1 MCWASV
7 LFNVLL
13 SFSRFIYFNRISNL
27 KREWMW
33 TTRKLGA
40 FTCSTSTMCQA
51 VFKLLRILHERKQ
64 IKPCSCGICTLIFS
78 GSYTAAIVQEDD
90 KAACLL
96 LDVKL
101 LGEWKSDQK
110 RDFWACGTVVK
121 NLPASAGNTRDV
133 GSTPGLGR
141 SPGGGHG
148 NPLQDCCLENPHGQ
162 RSLGYRP
169 WGHKEVDMTETTY
182 HTHRRVRANT
192 REASRPRDI
201 RILFHY
207 NNNFLLKKN
216 YLAASSLSFGG
227 QA

>member
-33 TTRKLGA
+33 ITRKLGA

-169 WGHKEVDMTETTY
+169 WGHKEVDMTETT
-182 HTHRRVRANT
+182 
-192 REASRPRDI
+192 
-201 RILFHY
+201 
-207 NNNFLLKKN
+207 
-216 YLAASSLSFGG
+216 
-227 QA
+227 